1 MNCDE
6 FLDAMASPDERR
18 QTAAR
23 WHANSCPSCAAL
35 ADIDA
40 RLKKELGEPEPLPQR
55 MRAVWEAAADGSPR
69 PTPARRASEGRN
81 IDRKTIPL
89 LIVATAASL
98 LFLIVIPLLIWQL
111 PDVVVKEP
119 DTRKQPVPDIATVKT
134 IDASAELDKLLAQ
147 VTALEVE
154 LNKTSKQAD
163 LVDVRREADL
173 LLATYSHW

>member
-6 FLDAMASPDERR
+6 FLDALASSDERR

-23 WHANSCPSCAAL
+23 WHASSCPSCAAL
-35 ADIDA
+35 AEVDA
-40 RLKKELGEPEPLPQR
+40 RLKKELGEPEPLPQK
-55 MRAVWEAAADGSPR
+55 MRAVWAAAADEAPR
-69 PTPARRASEGRN
+69 PTPARRASEGRTSP
-81 IDRKTIPL
+81 RQLPMQLVSLAAALLL
-89 LIVATAASL
+89 LIAVG
-98 LFLIVIPLLIWQL
+98 FLISQRPSEVA
-111 PDVVVKEP
+111 
-119 DTRKQPVPDIATVKT
+119 KQPDLPTPPTVKT

>member
-6 FLDAMASPDERR
+6 FLDALTSSDERR

-23 WHANSCPSCAAL
+23 WHANSCPTCAAL
-35 ADIDA
+35 AEVDA
-40 RLKKELGEPEPLPQR
+40 RLKKELGAPEPLPQR
-55 MRAVWEAAADGSPR
+55 MRALWTAVADESPR
-69 PTPARRASEGRN
+69 PTPARRASEGRTSP
-81 IDRKTIPL
+81 RQLPMQLVSLAAALLL
-89 LIVATAASL
+89 LIAVG
-98 LFLIVIPLLIWQL
+98 FLIWPRPSEVA
-111 PDVVVKEP
+111 
-119 DTRKQPVPDIATVKT
+119 KQPDLPALIVKT

-147 VTALEVE
+147 VTALEAE

>member
-6 FLDAMASPDERR
+6 FLDALASPDERR

-23 WHANSCPSCAAL
+23 WHANSCPTCAAL
-35 ADIDA
+35 ADVDA

-55 MRAVWEAAADGSPR
+55 MRAVWAAVADELR
-69 PTPARRASEGRN
+69 PTRSARAATLTRRASEGRASA
-81 IDRKTIPL
+81 RHVPMQLVSLAAALLL
-89 LIVATAASL
+89 LIAVG
-98 LFLIVIPLLIWQL
+98 FLISQRPSEIARQ
-111 PDVVVKEP
+111 
-119 DTRKQPVPDIATVKT
+119 PDIPTAPALT

-147 VTALEVE
+147 VTSLEAE

>member
-1 MNCDE
+1 
-6 FLDAMASPDERR
+6 
-18 QTAAR
+18 
-23 WHANSCPSCAAL
+23 
-35 ADIDA
+35 
-40 RLKKELGEPEPLPQR
+40 
-55 MRAVWEAAADGSPR
+55 
-69 PTPARRASEGRN
+69 
-81 IDRKTIPL
+81 

-119 DTRKQPVPDIATVKT
+119 DTRKQPVPDIAIAKT

-147 VTALEVE
+147 VTALEAE

>member
-6 FLDAMASPDERR
+6 FLDALASSDERR

-23 WHANSCPSCAAL
+23 WHANSCPTCAAL
-35 ADIDA
+35 ADVDA
-40 RLKKELGEPEPLPQR
+40 RLKAELGMPEPLPQR
-55 MRAVWEAAADGSPR
+55 LRAAWAAAAEESPR
-69 PTPARRASEGRN
+69 LTPARRASEGR
-81 IDRKTIPL
+81 ISSGHLPMQLVALAAALLL
-89 LIVATAASL
+89 LIAVG
-98 LFLIVIPLLIWQL
+98 FLISQRPN
-111 PDVVVKEP
+111 DVVVKEP
-119 DTRKQPVPDIATVKT
+119 DTRKQPVPAILLVQT

-147 VTALEVE
+147 VTALEAE

>member
-6 FLDAMASPDERR
+6 FLDALTSSDEGR

-23 WHANSCPSCAAL
+23 WHANSCPACAAL
-35 ADIDA
+35 AEVDA
-40 RLKKELGEPEPLPQR
+40 RLKKELCEPEPLPLR
-55 MRAVWEAAADGSPR
+55 LRAAWTAVADESPR
-69 PTPARRASEGRN
+69 LTPARRASEGRLSP
-81 IDRKTIPL
+81 RQLPMQLVSLAAALLL
-89 LIVATAASL
+89 LIAVG
-98 LFLIVIPLLIWQL
+98 FLISQRPSEVARQ
-111 PDVVVKEP
+111 PDVPAVL
-119 DTRKQPVPDIATVKT
+119 VKT

-147 VTALEVE
+147 VTTLEAE